1 MLPNIN
7 ISQDMI
13 NLSEKIYRQGRP
25 DVDELITAYNG
36 RTSAD
41 TPEQAK
47 IRNAYK
53 LRLALD
59 LFEIVDAMSIN
70 DIQGENALA
79 AEDLLDTALTESK
92 SDMDN
97 LSSSEENEACD
108 KSDDCFDFCDL
119 AAGRVDIE
127 NIVGVN
133 LSARNLYKTDEN
145 RYVIVVTPTPFNK
158 TCKHKFRIICNYKYM
173 YDFFNY
179 TINMVDRGITIYM
192 DKFLPASI
200 DMYKSYCKSYG
211 NA

>member
-36 RTSAD
+36 RTSTD

-97 LSSSEENEACD
+97 LSSTEENEACD
-108 KSDDCFDFCDL
+108 KSDNCFDFYDVVT
-119 AAGRVDIE
+119 GKVDIE
-127 NIVGVN
+127 NI
-133 LSARNLYKTDEN
+133 LDDALMPLNLYKSDEN
-145 RYVIVVTPTPFNK
+145 RYVIVVNPTPYNK
-158 TCKHKFRIICNYKYM
+158 TCTKRFRIICNYKYM

-179 TINMVDRGITIYM
+179 TINMVDRGINISM
-192 DKFLPASI
+192 DRFLPTAI
-200 DMYKSYCKSYG
+200 DVYKSNCKSYG

>member
-7 ISQDMI
+7 NSQDMI

-179 TINMVDRGITIYM
+179 TINMVDRGITIFM
-192 DKFLPASI
+192 DKFLPTAI